1 MSKNKTIK
9 IADKFKDD
17 ENLYILN
24 IPSLENS
31 YIFMRNTYDSNLL
44 SNIIEDKYYEKII
57 LGASKKMGDTLLK
70 KKTNDFF
77 DFEKILMLI
86 SAITLVLFIIFAYS
100 YESHKNSNFLFILT
114 AIFLLSGIILTLFL
128 CIYNFN
134 KKNMLLGDIIEKDLH
149 NYFKKINQQLD
160 IQKIKGIKF
169 EYDKNS
175 RSIKCLIKKNYI
187 NNKKDIIN
195 NLNND
200 DDLI

>member
-9 IADKFKDD
+9 ISDKIKDD
-17 ENLYILN
+17 ENFYIIN

-70 KKTNDFF
+70 KKNNDFF

-86 SAITLVLFIIFAYS
+86 SAFTLVLFIIFAYS
-100 YESHKNSNFLFILT
+100 FESHKNSNFLIIIT

-169 EYDKNS
+169 EYDKNN

>member
-9 IADKFKDD
+9 ISDKIKDD
-17 ENLYILN
+17 ENFYIIN

-70 KKTNDFF
+70 KKNNEFF

-86 SAITLVLFIIFAYS
+86 SAFTLVLFIIFAYS
-100 YESHKNSNFLFILT
+100 YESKKNSKILIIIT
-114 AIFLLSGIILTLFL
+114 AFFLLSGIILTLFL

-134 KKNMLLGDIIEKDLH
+134 KKNMLLGDIIEKDLQS
-149 NYFKKINQQLD
+149 YFKKINQQLN

-169 EYDKNS
+169 EYDKNN
-175 RSIKCLIKKNYI
+175 RSIKCLIKKNYK
-187 NNKKDIIN
+187 NSSKE
-195 NLNND
+195 
-200 DDLI
+200 LIYNQ

>member
-70 KKTNDFF
+70 KKNNDFF

-86 SAITLVLFIIFAYS
+86 SAFTLVLFIIFAYS
-100 YESHKNSNFLFILT
+100 YESKKNSKILIIIT
-114 AIFLLSGIILTLFL
+114 AFFLLSGIILTLFL

-134 KKNMLLGDIIEKDLH
+134 KKNMLLGDIIEKDLQS
-149 NYFKKINQQLD
+149 YFKKINQQLN

-169 EYDKNS
+169 EYDKNN
-175 RSIKCLIKKNYI
+175 RSIKRDIMTLFIIIFITIKKHFS
-187 NNKKDIIN
+187 
-195 NLNND
+195 
-200 DDLI
+200 

>member
-1 MSKNKTIK
+1 MSKNKAIT

-70 KKTNDFF
+70 KKNNEFF

-86 SAITLVLFIIFAYS
+86 SAFTLVLFIIFAYS
-100 YESHKNSNFLFILT
+100 YESKKNSKILIIIT
-114 AIFLLSGIILTLFL
+114 AFFLLSGIILTLFL

-134 KKNMLLGDIIEKDLH
+134 KKNMLLGDIIEKDLQS
-149 NYFKKINQQLD
+149 YFKKINQQLN

-169 EYDKNS
+169 EYDKNN
-175 RSIKCLIKKNYI
+175 RSIKCVIKKNYK
-187 NNKKDIIN
+187 NSNK
-195 NLNND
+195 
-200 DDLI
+200 DLIYNQ